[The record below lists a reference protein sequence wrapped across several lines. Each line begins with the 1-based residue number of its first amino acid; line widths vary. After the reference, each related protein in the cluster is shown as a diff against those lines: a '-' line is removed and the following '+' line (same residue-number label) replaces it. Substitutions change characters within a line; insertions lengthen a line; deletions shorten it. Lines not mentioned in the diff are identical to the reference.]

1 MSEASTSAESKA
13 KRADKARRLPWYVW
27 DILVLGPLFGFLLFY
42 LASGAFS
49 YSYGTRNDG
58 QSAFGMIW
66 WFVLLTPLVFICLV
80 AATVRV
86 LAFWP
91 RHIGSRTRLRMMQIG
106 AAAGLVAC
114 VGLPFAGIMPL
125 GYQTYTWGF
134 RQYAQANI
142 DVPAVQ
148 RWLAALE
155 PGTCTGGP
163 MERREWRNASL
174 DWPKSIVRCD
184 PDRITLSLDEEGAPL
199 VRLTWIGFDSWWG
212 VVVGRAD
219 MEIPETQ
226 PRKKEILPSG
236 HEFYNEG
243 EYRLPLA
250 PGAYVWHNIR

>member
-1 MSEASTSAESKA
+1 
-13 KRADKARRLPWYVW
+13 
-27 DILVLGPLFGFLLFY
+27 
-42 LASGAFS
+42 
-49 YSYGTRNDG
+49 
-58 QSAFGMIW
+58 
-66 WFVLLTPLVFICLV
+66 
-80 AATVRV
+80 VRV

-226 PRKKEILPSG
+226 PPTRGRLYEQ
-236 HEFYNEG
+236 G
-243 EYRLPLA
+243 EYRLPVA
-250 PGAYVWHNIR
+250 PGAYVWHNIE